1 MDCSPPGSS
10 VHGILQARIPEWV
23 VVSSSWSGPTWS
35 QSMLAFGRESIC
47 PGLPKAVQ
55 FTCYVIINGAHVYSP
70 NSPSLVWM
78 INSPVSLVFCLFL
91 SSSLLRSHISI
102 YNLSPRH
109 QVPCDALGFLH
120 FSAVAA
126 FNSMLLQVSAVLGRL
141 LVGLQTFVFTM
152 ISFIHLWVSLLKHL
166 EWPWITFI
174 LKIQPKRKTWKT
186 RRFNNLHRGLWVSF
200 LVVVYCF
207 A

>member
-1 MDCSPPGSS
+1 MTRFSLFKVFQGCSQCAGWAVFSFGSLIREEF
-10 VHGILQARIPEWV
+10 VCKFIQVAGRIHLAGV
-23 VVSSSWSGPTWS
+23 LRGPCLLS
-35 QSMLAFGRESIC
+35 LLAFGRGSIC
-47 PGLPKAVQ
+47 PRLPKAVQ
-55 FTCYVIINGAHVYSP
+55 FTYYVIINSAHVYSP

-78 INSPVSLVFCLFL
+78 INSTVSLVFCLFL

-126 FNSMLLQVSAVLGRL
+126 FNSMLLQASATLGRL

-152 ISFIHLWVSLLKHL
+152 IPFIHLWVSLLKHL
-166 EWPWITFI
+166 E
-174 LKIQPKRKTWKT
+174 
-186 RRFNNLHRGLWVSF
+186 
-200 LVVVYCF
+200 
-207 A
+207 